1 MNETERADEPRPDE
15 NAAGP
20 PAAVEWMMQQ
30 AESQLPL
37 ALPAARSDLLAASA
51 DLPDSTPAVP
61 DAVPP
66 ARRRRVD
73 DALRGNPRLTAG
85 LPAAAADALL
95 ALGLDMARAIVD
107 DTAGLDDAAAEDVLQ
122 PRVRAVRRLMM
133 TAAETAG
140 TDVDEDDV
148 AGWAYQA
155 SVALGNHFR
164 PADAAAESALAGTW
178 RDAVDLPADRIAA
191 LRRFIEAHT
200 CR

>member
-1 MNETERADEPRPDE
+1 MNETERADEPQPDE
-15 NAAGP
+15 DAAAP

-30 AESQLPL
+30 AAAGQSTA
-37 ALPAARSDLLAASA
+37 ALPAAPG
-51 DLPDSTPAVP
+51 DLPVLGLAPAK
-61 DAVPP
+61 ATAATEATLA

-85 LPAAAADALL
+85 LPADAAGALL

-133 TAAETAG
+133 AAAAPPETA
-140 TDVDEDDV
+140 DV

-155 SVALGNHFR
+155 SVALGDHFR
-164 PADAAAESALAGTW
+164 PADAAAESALGDAW
-178 RDAVDLPADRIAA
+178 RDAAASPADRIAA

-200 CR
+200 RR